1 MNKLWVY
8 GCSFSEPFGLEQG
21 GPEFN
26 ELGYRKLKADYWGTH
41 LAAKLNLECITR
53 SISGVG
59 WNYIVN
65 TIEQDITAWSSND
78 IIIINPSFLDRISIL
93 EFHEPRVNEYNVALF
108 KDWHHIFNHN
118 KQRWLNTIRNLQH
131 VGYNV
136 YTWIVND
143 IPEQDLPNKL
153 IKAPD
158 NSINWKHWMD
168 KHYEY
173 WTSLPG
179 VVYPAGDWHFNPQG
193 HLAVADGMYQVICQN
208 SQRNLLP

>member
-8 GCSFSEPFGLEQG
+8 GCSFSEPFGIELG
-21 GPEFN
+21 GPQFFDN
-26 ELGYRKLKADYWGTH
+26 GYRNITADYWGTH
-41 LAAKLNLECITR
+41 LADKLNRICVTR

-59 WNYIVN
+59 WNKIVN
-65 TIEQDITAWSSND
+65 TIDEDITTWTKED
-78 IIIINPSFLDRISIL
+78 IIIISPSFLDRATIL
-93 EFHEPRVNEYNVALF
+93 EFHEPYINSNNVALF
-108 KDWHHIFNHN
+108 KDWQQLFEYN

-131 VGYNV
+131 IGYNV

-143 IPEQDLPNKL
+143 IPEHNLPNKL
-153 IKAPD
+153 ITAPD

-193 HLAVADGMYQVICQN
+193 HIAVADRMYEVICQ
-208 SQRNLLP
+208 QQ